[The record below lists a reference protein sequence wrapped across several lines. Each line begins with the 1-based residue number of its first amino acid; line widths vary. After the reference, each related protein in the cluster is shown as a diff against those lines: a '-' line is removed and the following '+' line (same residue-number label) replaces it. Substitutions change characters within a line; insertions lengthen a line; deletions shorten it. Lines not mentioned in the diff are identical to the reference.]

1 MTKKIVLEDLD
12 NADFLHS
19 ALNRVAEFYSLH
31 RKKVQLVTGAVAL
44 VLLALSAWF
53 AYRYTF
59 EKNAWEGYAE
69 ITEATLTQSSVNEDD
84 LIKKYGELAAR
95 YSGSKAAVLS
105 SYRLGNLYFNE
116 GKIDSAIKSYEKF
129 LADTSDRNDLKV
141 LAYSSLANCYE
152 TKKDYKKALLALQ
165 QAEKTPAGKNF
176 GTFLYR
182 DMGRIYEKME
192 NPAEALKYYKKALEQ
207 SLDPT
212 VTSFIKRKIAILS

>member
-12 NADFLHS
+12 NADFLRS
-19 ALNRVAEFYSLH
+19 ALNRVSEFYSLH
-31 RKKVQLVTGAVAL
+31 RKKVHLVTSTVTL

-69 ITEATLTQSSVNEDD
+69 IAEAALTQSSVNEDA
-84 LIKKYGELAAR
+84 LIKKYGDLSSR
-95 YSGSKAAVLS
+95 YAGSRAAVLS
-105 SYRLGNLYFNE
+105 SYRLGNLYSNRGE
-116 GKIDSAIKSYEKF
+116 IDSAIKSYEKF
-129 LADTSDRNDLKV
+129 VGDTSDRNDLKV

-152 TKKDYKKALLALQ
+152 IKKEYKKSLLALQ
-165 QAEKTPAGKNF
+165 QAEKTPSGKNF

-212 VTSFIKRKIAILS
+212 VTSFIKRKIAMLS